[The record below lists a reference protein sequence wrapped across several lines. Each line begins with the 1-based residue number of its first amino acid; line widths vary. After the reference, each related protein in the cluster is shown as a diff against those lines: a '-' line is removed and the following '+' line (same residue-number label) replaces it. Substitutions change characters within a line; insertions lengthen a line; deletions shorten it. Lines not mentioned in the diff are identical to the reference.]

1 MLNSSSISSKYY
13 LNYVLKL
20 SSLSSWRISFV
31 LLRWS
36 SSWLNKEVIFS
47 DKCYIIW
54 CVFFLWKIITDLWH
68 WLNRQLELFCYWKNC
83 QHKFWAF
90 HVAAKAQFSNHKILH
105 LSRNRAQRVSLLLD
119 IHVWK
124 IPEYSKFIKPFNFLQ
139 HGRRTLTKQS
149 CVTNINKELTWF
161 YSA

>member
-36 SSWLNKEVIFS
+36 SSWLNKEVIFLINVTSS
-47 DKCYIIW
+47 DVCFSYEK
-54 CVFFLWKIITDLWH
+54 WH
-68 WLNRQLELFCYWKNC
+68 WLKRQLELFCYWKNC
-83 QHKFWAF
+83 PHKFWAF
-90 HVAAKAQFSNHKILH
+90 RVAAKAQFSNHKILH